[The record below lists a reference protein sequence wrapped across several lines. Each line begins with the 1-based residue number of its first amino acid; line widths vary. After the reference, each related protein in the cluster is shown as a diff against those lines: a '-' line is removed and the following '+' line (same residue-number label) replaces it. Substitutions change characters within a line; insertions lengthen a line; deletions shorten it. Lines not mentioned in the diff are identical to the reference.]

1 MPDDN
6 LVSTIGV
13 TRETFTLVEAIA
25 KKRSEE
31 LGFRV
36 SKAAVVRN
44 LVAHEA
50 REMGL
55 YGSKKRKK
63 V

>member
-36 SKAAVVRN
+36 SKAAVLRN
-44 LVAHEA
+44 LVAREA

-55 YGSKKRKK
+55 WGKKAKRGR
-63 V
+63 